1 MAQNNIWRML
11 FTFLLLLLIINAA
24 VCFEAYDIRTD
35 NSGLWVID
43 PAGNVLRCDVY
54 GCQRIAY
61 LPKVINNST
70 CILRRC
76 TGF

>member
-1 MAQNNIWRML
+1 MVQNIIRRIL
-11 FTFLLLLLIINAA
+11 FALLLLLLIVNAA
-24 VCFEAYDIRTD
+24 ACFEAYDIRTD
-35 NSGLWVID
+35 NSALWVID
-43 PAGNVLRCDVY
+43 PAGNIVRCDVY

-70 CILRRC
+70 CISRRC